1 LKSLKALS
9 IKFVHL
15 TLTNINFGATMS
27 KLLDAMQKFSA
38 AEEFFDF
45 LGVDYVPQVVQV
57 NRLHILKRFQQ
68 YIGRDPVPEGLPEA
82 SEFEAY
88 KAKLQNAYQDF
99 VESNSVAEKVFKVFQ
114 DKAGVQTV
122 SVNKLKQT
130 LVERGVA

>member
-1 LKSLKALS
+1 
-9 IKFVHL
+9 
-15 TLTNINFGATMS
+15 MS
-27 KLLDAMQKFSA
+27 QLLDAMQKFSA

-45 LGVDYVPQVVQV
+45 LGVEYLPQVVQV

-68 YIGRDPVPEGLPEA
+68 YIGRDPVPEGLAEA
-82 SEFEAY
+82 VEREAY
-88 KAKLQNAYQDF
+88 KSKLQNAYQDF

>member
-1 LKSLKALS
+1 
-9 IKFVHL
+9 
-15 TLTNINFGATMS
+15 MS
-27 KLLDAMQKFSA
+27 QLLDAMQKFSA

-45 LGVDYVPQVVQV
+45 LGVDYDPQVVHV

-68 YIGRDPVPEGLPEA
+68 YIGRDPVLYGLSAAAERE
-82 SEFEAY
+82 SY
-88 KAKLQNAYQDF
+88 KEKLEKSYQDF
-99 VESNSVAEKVFKVFQ
+99 VQSNSVAEKVFKVFQ

>member
-1 LKSLKALS
+1 
-9 IKFVHL
+9 
-15 TLTNINFGATMS
+15 MS
-27 KLLDAMQKFSA
+27 QLLDAMQKFSA

-68 YIGRDPVPEGLPEA
+68 YIGRDPIPEGLSEA
-82 SEFEAY
+82 AEREAY
-88 KAKLQNAYQDF
+88 QAKLQQAYQDF

-130 LVERGVA
+130 LVERGAA

>member
-1 LKSLKALS
+1 
-9 IKFVHL
+9 
-15 TLTNINFGATMS
+15 MS
-27 KLLDAMQKFSA
+27 QLLDAMQKFSA

-45 LGVDYVPQVVQV
+45 LGVDYDPQVVHV

-68 YIGRDPVPEGLPEA
+68 YIGRDPVLDGLSEA
-82 SEFEAY
+82 AERESY
-88 KAKLQNAYQDF
+88 KEKLEKSYQDF
-99 VESNSVAEKVFKVFQ
+99 VQSNSVAEKVFKVFQ